1 MQKIIKT
8 SIIWIIFM
16 LGCCG
21 CQKKEQPIQELEE
34 IGSEK
39 SETSKKEETKEKKSI
54 YVYVCGAVMQAGV
67 YELQQ
72 DSRVYEAIQKAG
84 GFAENADI
92 SEINQAALLQDEEQI
107 YVPAAGEVDHSLKEE
122 GEAGDAGGK
131 VNLNTATKEEL
142 MTLAGIGESKADS
155 IIKYQEEHGKFQSI
169 EDIKQIEGIK
179 DGVFQKIKDLI
190 TV

>member
-122 GEAGDAGGK
+122 AKQVMRVGK
-131 VNLNTATKEEL
+131 
-142 MTLAGIGESKADS
+142 S
-155 IIKYQEEHGKFQSI
+155 I
-169 EDIKQIEGIK
+169 
-179 DGVFQKIKDLI
+179 
-190 TV
+190 

>member
-39 SETSKKEETKEKKSI
+39 SETSKQEETKEKKTI

-72 DSRVYEAIQKAG
+72 ESRRICRECGYIR
-84 GFAENADI
+84 D
-92 SEINQAALLQDEEQI
+92 
-107 YVPAAGEVDHSLKEE
+107 
-122 GEAGDAGGK
+122 
-131 VNLNTATKEEL
+131 
-142 MTLAGIGESKADS
+142 
-155 IIKYQEEHGKFQSI
+155 
-169 EDIKQIEGIK
+169 
-179 DGVFQKIKDLI
+179 
-190 TV
+190 